1 MYLADGNIAATDTEV
16 HLAHCKEIPQL
27 PPAVVSDHSS
37 ENTYMKTK
45 LSIARLAG

>member
-1 MYLADGNIAATDTEV
+1 MYLADENIAATDTEV

-27 PPAVVSDHSS
+27 PPTVVFDHSS

-45 LSIARLAG
+45 VSIARLAG